1 MISKELLSEVINI
14 KIEDIKGVKMF
25 GDNIDFISIEKYNEV
40 VTELNQLRNI
50 KKENERLEVEISI
63 LKTKVEQLTEY
74 KILAETTFK
83 TLSKEGN

>member
-1 MISKELLSEVINI
+1 
-14 KIEDIKGVKMF
+14 MF
-25 GDNIDFISIEKYNEV
+25 GDNEDFIIIQNYNKV
-40 VTELNQLRNI
+40 VNELNRLRNI
-50 KKENERLEVEISI
+50 EKENERLEVEISI

>member
-1 MISKELLSEVINI
+1 
-14 KIEDIKGVKMF
+14 MF

-50 KKENERLEVEISI
+50 KKEKERLEVEISI

>member
-1 MISKELLSEVINI
+1 
-14 KIEDIKGVKMF
+14 MF

-40 VTELNQLRNI
+40 VNELNQLRNI

-74 KILAETTFK
+74 KIQLKPLLKHCQKREINP
-83 TLSKEGN
+83 S

>member
-1 MISKELLSEVINI
+1 
-14 KIEDIKGVKMF
+14 MF

-50 KKENERLEVEISI
+50 KKENEQLKVEVSI

-74 KILAETTFK
+74 KISAETTFK